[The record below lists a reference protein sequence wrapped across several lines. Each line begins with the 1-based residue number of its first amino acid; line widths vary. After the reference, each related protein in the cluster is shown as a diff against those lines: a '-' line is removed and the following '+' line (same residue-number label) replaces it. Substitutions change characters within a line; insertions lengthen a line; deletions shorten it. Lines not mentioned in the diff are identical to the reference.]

1 MALVGGVA
9 ATIVALAVGLAA
21 TSYFMLEARTARD
34 RAAGEAA
41 KATAINTFFQE
52 TLGSANPY
60 DGTGREV
67 TVLEALDGAVETIDD
82 AFADQPD
89 IRAAVEHTIGSTYRD
104 LGEYDRAEPLLR
116 SALETKRRL
125 GSGPQA
131 DVATSLNAFG
141 ELFYYQG
148 DVGTAEALW
157 QEALEIRRALFGDEH
172 EEVANTLN
180 NLAIVRGQ
188 QGDYAAAAPM
198 LREAL
203 AIRRIVLGDDH
214 PDTGSGMNNLAFVLT
229 RLGDYEA
236 AEPLVR
242 EALEKSRES
251 LGEQH
256 SRVAGGRLGRPCR
269 DRTGVATG
277 RACRTGN

>member
-141 ELFYYQG
+141 ELLYYQG

-157 QEALEIRRALFGDEH
+157 QEALEIRHALFGERHPDVAELLNSLGAAYQSKGDYEAAEGTYREALEIRRALFGDEH

-188 QGDYAAAAPM
+188 
-198 LREAL
+198 
-203 AIRRIVLGDDH
+203 
-214 PDTGSGMNNLAFVLT
+214 
-229 RLGDYEA
+229 
-236 AEPLVR
+236 
-242 EALEKSRES
+242 
-251 LGEQH
+251 
-256 SRVAGGRLGRPCR
+256 
-269 DRTGVATG
+269 
-277 RACRTGN
+277 